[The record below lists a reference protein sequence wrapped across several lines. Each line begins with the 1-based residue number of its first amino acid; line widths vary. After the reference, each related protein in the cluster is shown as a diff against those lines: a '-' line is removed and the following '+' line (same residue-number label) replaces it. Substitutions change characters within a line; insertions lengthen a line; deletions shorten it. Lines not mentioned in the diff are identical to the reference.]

1 MVGNQNEVS
10 PITVAAVP
18 RTKLPPPVAPKPKIL
33 QTDNLSQ
40 GQDRTE
46 RPSSMYSYSQPYK
59 ATYQHQ
65 TQEQRQKQLE
75 REQRDEQYPQQ
86 QQNYEQRQNYFK
98 KMPQPHQTQRQF
110 GSSGAQNWSPPTVSP
125 ETALA
130 KPQHGNVI
138 HKVRTN
144 SGSQQVAR
152 NNSSNRSSS
161 QEPLSS
167 NSKTLSPIEPKHGDA
182 KENLKDFSF
191 PILSYDDEEYEQIS
205 QKRVREMDRRMERVS
220 MFSSVQNLDTSH
232 SAINNNF
239 EHTNTNSVF
248 KNRPN
253 EPRPV
258 ATQQHEQP
266 QRQQERQQRDE
277 QHHQKHQNYEQRQNY
292 YKKMPQPH
300 QTQQQF
306 GSSGAQ
312 NWSPPT
318 VSTETTL
325 VQAQHGK
332 VTHTQSV
339 ARNNSSN
346 RSSSQEPLSS
356 NSKTLSHIEPN
367 HSEAKGNLP
376 KFSIQSYDDEEYEQ
390 ISQKRVREMDRR
402 MERVSMFS
410 SVQNLD
416 TSHSAINNNFEH
428 TNTNSVFK
436 NRPNEP
442 RPVATQQHEQPQR
455 QQERQQRDEQHHQ
468 KHQNYE
474 QRQNY
479 YKKMP
484 QPHQTQ
490 QQFGSSG
497 AQNWSPPTVSTE
509 TTLVQ
514 AQHGK
519 VTHTQSVA
527 RNNSSNR
534 SSSQEPLSSNS
545 KTLSH
550 IEPNHSEAKG
560 NLPKFSIQSYDDE
573 EYEQI
578 SQKRVRDVDR
588 RMERESMSASVQNL
602 DISHSTINSNFN
614 TINRNSDFDNRP
626 QESQMSILRPR
637 NKKMAKSATNLSQAQ
652 AGVTFKQRVKVK
664 ELDGGDERENT
675 EEYFPLAIPAQP
687 KQTKFDQFA
696 RRKSSGEVEAEIKPM
711 NCMEDQSHLNDD
723 EFKNILH
730 SLCSNKDPKY
740 RFKSMKKLGEGST
753 YTSYKAEDI
762 FLKQTVSLKIMSIR
776 KHARRELMFNEVL
789 VLKEY
794 QHPNIVGFFDS
805 YLVGDNLWISS
816 EYMRGG
822 TLTSYITK
830 RKIKFKEPQIV
841 YIVQSLL
848 KVLVFIHSKGIIHR
862 DIKSDSVSLT
872 EEGIV
877 KLSDFGYCG
886 QISQEYPKR
895 RSLVGTPH
903 WMAPEVALSRPYG
916 TEADIWSLGILIIEI
931 KEKQPPHFDQGL
943 KQVMKTIADSPAPTF
958 RDPKSASRMLI
969 GFVAQCLEKNVL
981 KRPSAKELLLHPLM
995 CENLS
1000 SEVIDFVVT
1009 K

>member
-1 MVGNQNEVS
+1 MTEEENEEEAEIQKRSSSSSETSSSQSIPSAESSRNTITNNSTSPPSVDQREINIPQQNQPYSQKKNLPNEKTDQRFNFRQDVLLTGHRASTQNPVRDSEVIRAHDPNLVGNQNEVS

-191 PILSYDDEEYEQIS
+191 PIL
-205 QKRVREMDRRMERVS
+205 
-220 MFSSVQNLDTSH
+220 
-232 SAINNNF
+232 
-239 EHTNTNSVF
+239 
-248 KNRPN
+248 
-253 EPRPV
+253 
-258 ATQQHEQP
+258 
-266 QRQQERQQRDE
+266 
-277 QHHQKHQNYEQRQNY
+277 
-292 YKKMPQPH
+292 
-300 QTQQQF
+300 
-306 GSSGAQ
+306 
-312 NWSPPT
+312 
-318 VSTETTL
+318 
-325 VQAQHGK
+325 
-332 VTHTQSV
+332 
-339 ARNNSSN
+339 
-346 RSSSQEPLSS
+346 
-356 NSKTLSHIEPN
+356 
-367 HSEAKGNLP
+367 
-376 KFSIQSYDDEEYEQ
+376 SYDDEEYEQ